1 MSAAALAQ
9 VGCAHKAGVAADAGR
24 SPATTAMTEN
34 GSVKGLAKGDAEL
47 FLGLPFAAPPTG
59 SLRWAAPERAASWQ
73 GVRDG
78 AVAGPSCPQ
87 RAASPV
93 IGRTENEDCLYLN
106 LYRPAGTAPG
116 ASLPVLV
123 YVHGGANTVGGA
135 VQIDGARMAAE
146 NGVVVVA
153 INHRLGSLGFLNH
166 PALAQQAKDRLAG
179 NYALLDMK
187 AALEWVQRNIRA
199 FGGNPNKVT
208 LGGTSS
214 GGTNVCPLLVNP
226 RTAGLIHAAIISS
239 DDCLRDVDT
248 VAESEARA
256 AAFAAKLG
264 CANPESVVTC
274 LRSKSAGELV
284 TAGGAWNPH
293 VDPKGFHRKPAIDA
307 IAAGEWR
314 AVPVL
319 MGSTR
324 EEGRSSGTAFANFTT
339 QAYAAWVTRLVGA
352 ERAPALLAAYP
363 ADKYSGP
370 YALPYVIGDFI
381 TDSGMRGLGGCT
393 NLALA
398 KHLARQTATYYYQFE
413 DPNPPAPSTP
423 PGYEFRA
430 SHGLDTPFTWPDS
443 PHMQLS
449 SSRFTE
455 AQRQLSKEM
464 TRYWAAFAKNFN
476 PEVPG
481 QAAWPRLVA
490 NGSLM
495 SLRPADK
502 AKPRLSHC
510 LQGCTSA
517 HCGKRCPGCSIAASA
532 DLHRTGTFF
541 RPDSVTP
548 RG

>member
-1 MSAAALAQ
+1 MNPRPFSLAFWIAMSAVALAQ
-9 VGCAHKAGVAADAGR
+9 VGCAYKAGSAIDSGR
-24 SPATTAMTEN
+24 STVTTEN
-34 GSVKGLAKGDAEL
+34 GSVKGLAKGDAEVY
-47 FLGLPFAAPPTG
+47 LGLPFAAPPMG
-59 SLRWAAPERAASWQ
+59 SLRWAPPERAASWQ

-78 AVAGPSCPQ
+78 TVAGPSCPQ

-106 LYRPAGTAPG
+106 LYRPAGAASG

-179 NYALLDMK
+179 NYALLDIK

-214 GGTNVCPLLVNP
+214 GGTNVCAVLVNP
-226 RTAGLIHAAIISS
+226 GTAGLIHAAIISS

-248 VAESEARA
+248 VAQSEARA

-264 CANPESVVTC
+264 CASPENVVTC
-274 LRSKSAGELV
+274 LRSKSVGELV

-324 EEGRSSGTAFANFTT
+324 EEGRSSGTAFANFTA

-352 ERAPALLAAYP
+352 ERAPAMLAAYP
-363 ADKYSGP
+363 ADKYSGQF
-370 YALPYVIGDFI
+370 ALPYVIGDFI

-398 KHLARQTATYYYQFE
+398 RYLARQTPTYYYQFE
-413 DPNPPAPSTP
+413 DPNPPAGSTP

-443 PHMQLS
+443 PHMAQFS

-455 AQRQLSKEM
+455 AQWQLSKGM
-464 TRYWAAFAKNFN
+464 NRYWAAFVKNFN

-481 QAAWPRLVA
+481 QAAWPRLTA
-490 NGSLM
+490 DGSLM
-495 SLRPADK
+495 SLRPGGQSQATPV
-502 AKPRLSHC
+502 A
-510 LQGCTSA
+510 QFA
-517 HCGKRCPGCSIAASA
+517 E
-532 DLHRTGTFF
+532 LHKCALWEKM
-541 RPDSVTP
+541 PWVLD
-548 RG
+548 RGER

>member
-1 MSAAALAQ
+1 MTHRPFSLALWIAMGAASLAQ
-9 VGCAHKAGVAADAGR
+9 LGCAYTAGGAADAGR
-24 SPATTAMTEN
+24 STATTVTTEN

-47 FLGLPFAAPPTG
+47 FLGLPFAAPPMG
-59 SLRWAAPERAASWQ
+59 SLRWAAPERATSWQ

-78 AVAGPSCPQ
+78 TVPGPSCPQ
-87 RAASPV
+87 MGGSPV

-106 LYRPAGTAPG
+106 LYRPAATASG

-146 NGVVVVA
+146 NRVVVVA

-179 NYALLDMK
+179 NYALLDIK
-187 AALEWVQRNIRA
+187 AALEWVQRNIGA

-214 GGTNVCPLLVNP
+214 GGTNVCALLVNP
-226 RTAGLIHAAIISS
+226 ASVGLLHAAIISS

-248 VAESEARA
+248 VAQSEARA
-256 AAFAAKLG
+256 TAFAAKLG
-264 CANPESVVTC
+264 CATPENVVAC

-319 MGSTR
+319 LGSTR
-324 EEGRSSGTAFANFTT
+324 EEGRGSGAAFANFTA
-339 QAYAAWVTRLVGA
+339 QAYTAWVTRLVGA
-352 ERAPALLAAYP
+352 DRAPTLLAAYP
-363 ADKYSGP
+363 ADKYAGQ
-370 YALPYVIGDFI
+370 YALPYVIADFI

-398 KHLARQTATYYYQFE
+398 RNLARQTPTFYYQFE

-423 PGYEFRA
+423 HGYEFRA

-449 SSRFTE
+449 SSRFTD
-455 AQRQLSKEM
+455 AQWQLSKEM

-481 QAAWPRLVA
+481 QAAWPRWIA
-490 NGSLM
+490 DGSLM
-495 SLRPADK
+495 SLRPGGQ
-502 AKPRLSHC
+502 S
-510 LQGCTSA
+510 Q
-517 HCGKRCPGCSIAASA
+517 ASPVA
-532 DLHRTGTFF
+532 QFAELHKCALWEQM
-541 RPDSVTP
+541 PWVLD
-548 RG
+548 RGER